1 MTVAV
6 IADVHGNA
14 WALDAVLADAR
25 ASGATTFL
33 DLGDTLDGPLDPTGT
48 ADRLIELGA
57 LTVRGNHDRLM
68 LEGGGAPI
76 GPEHRAWLATFPLVA
91 TYEDIVLFHG
101 SPRDDLEFLVDDC
114 APDGTRTRSPE
125 EIAPLV
131 EGIDAGLILCG
142 HTHSPRL
149 IELADGR
156 WVCNPGSVGLQ
167 AYREHEEPRVGDRHG
182 KPARPLRAPAP
193 RRRALARRA
202 PLRRLRLGRRH
213 RRRAGGGQRGLDRPA
228 GHRLARAVT
237 ARAPL
242 APRVPG
248 VLEPAAA
255 AFEHDARLVELALD
269 GDAVPDLD
277 ARGLE
282 LVRLRMT
289 GVELDGAQLLRPSL
303 QDAELVRCSLAGALV
318 REGSLSRVAFDAC
331 RLAGITWSEGT
342 LEDVTFRDCRL
353 ELASFR
359 FAGLQRVAFE
369 DCVLR
374 EADFAEARC
383 RSVRFE
389 RCDLEGAAFA
399 GARFADAE
407 LRGCTLDGV
416 TGVEGLRGAALEWP
430 AIVGLAGTFA
440 AALGIEVLD
449 DG

>member
-1 MTVAV
+1 VTVAV
-6 IADVHGNA
+6 IADVHGNS

-167 AYREHEEPRVGDRHG
+167 AYREHEEPRWAIGTGSPH
-182 KPARPLRAPAP
+182 ARY
-193 RRRALARRA
+193 ALLHRVD
-202 PLRRLRLGRRH
+202 GRWRVEH
-213 RRRAGGGQRGLDRPA
+213 RCVAYDWDA
-228 GHRLARAVT
+228 AIAAARAAGNEDWIV
-237 ARAPL
+237 PL
-242 APRVPG
+242 ATGWPG
-248 VLEPAAA
+248 P
-255 AFEHDARLVELALD
+255 
-269 GDAVPDLD
+269 
-277 ARGLE
+277 
-282 LVRLRMT
+282 
-289 GVELDGAQLLRPSL
+289 
-303 QDAELVRCSLAGALV
+303 
-318 REGSLSRVAFDAC
+318 
-331 RLAGITWSEGT
+331 
-342 LEDVTFRDCRL
+342 
-353 ELASFR
+353 
-359 FAGLQRVAFE
+359 
-369 DCVLR
+369 
-374 EADFAEARC
+374 
-383 RSVRFE
+383 
-389 RCDLEGAAFA
+389 
-399 GARFADAE
+399 
-407 LRGCTLDGV
+407 
-416 TGVEGLRGAALEWP
+416 
-430 AIVGLAGTFA
+430 
-440 AALGIEVLD
+440 
-449 DG
+449 